1 MSIQKDN
8 ETRQM
13 REFRDRWKAIAEIEA
28 EEQKS
33 ASITLR
39 WQQLNS
45 ILSMAIGLGLPI
57 EDLQQD
63 DEIVY
68 QRCAKLKGSIK

>member
-1 MSIQKDN
+1 MDQNKKLVK
-8 ETRQM
+8 
-13 REFRDRWKAIAEIEA
+13 EFRDRWQAVAEVEI

-39 WQQLNS
+39 WQQLNA
-45 ILSMAIGLGLPI
+45 ILSMAIGLGLPLA
-57 EDLQQD
+57 ELEQD

-68 QRCAKLKGSIK
+68 QRWAKLKGSRQ